1 MDDDRCFDDAVSRI
15 VDHHVAETELWSA
28 FGCLFRLGGEVQSVG
43 VSGECSVDVLVDIP
57 RELDGFSKPMDTLDD
72 STDEL
77 CGEVG
82 GIG

>member
-1 MDDDRCFDDAVSRI
+1 MDDDCCFDDAVPRI
-15 VDHHVAETELWSA
+15 VDHHVAETELRSVLG
-28 FGCLFRLGGEVQSVG
+28 FFLQLGGLVQPVG
-43 VSGECSVDVLVDIP
+43 VSGECAVDVLVDIP

-77 CGEVG
+77 CGEVS